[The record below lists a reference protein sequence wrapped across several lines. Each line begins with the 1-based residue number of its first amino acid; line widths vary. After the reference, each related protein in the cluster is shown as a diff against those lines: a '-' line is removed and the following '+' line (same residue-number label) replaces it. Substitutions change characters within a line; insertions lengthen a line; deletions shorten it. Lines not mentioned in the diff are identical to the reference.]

1 MPIFALG
8 QLCLVRPVELMYVM
22 SSGRPSKCPTR
33 PDSTSK
39 ADREVPKEAKD
50 VICLRHL
57 KRLKLL
63 FSLTIVPTSNTF
75 RLHVVFQSD

>member
-1 MPIFALG
+1 MP
-8 QLCLVRPVELMYVM
+8 MYAKN
-22 SSGRPSKCPTR
+22 SGRPAKCPTR
-33 PDSTSK
+33 PNSTSK

-63 FSLTIVPTSNTF
+63 FSLTVVPTGNTL
-75 RLHVVFQSD
+75 RLHVVFQSSLSVKLTIIWKSEI